1 MNKINLLLLIL
12 IVLFSFI
19 LRVYKIDV
27 APSSLTWDETAVG
40 YNAFT
45 IANFG
50 REEYG
55 TFLPLVFRSF
65 GEGKQPV
72 HIYITAFFVKMLGLS
87 EFSTRLPSAIF
98 GSLNVLLIFYL
109 SKVMFNNNLI
119 AYFSSFFLAISPQN
133 LFFSRF
139 NHEANFALFFFMLGF
154 LTFCHSFRWKIL
166 LPLSF
171 LLFILSMVSYNAAKI
186 VIPLLFVLLI
196 ISYFGKIK
204 ANKVGVFIILF
215 LLLGSVTLI
224 AFKPQLLGLTRYNQ
238 TLQGDKELERT
249 FVFRYT
255 NSHLLG
261 RVNLVLTQYF
271 WHFDPKYLFFSGGK
285 NPRLS
290 SQGSGEFYPID
301 APFLLLGVLYLLYK
315 RSKVSFLILGWGLL
329 GPLPSSLFAEAPH
342 AGRAA
347 FMMGSWHI
355 ISAVGVYYF
364 LHFLKKKILKV
375 FVLTFILIIFSL
387 YTLNFLNNYFQ
398 VFIKQY
404 AIDWQYGMK
413 QVVDYTKDH
422 SEYFS
427 VKVTDIRSQPYIFF
441 LYYLKFPL
449 PDYLST
455 VIFNKGE
462 VSSFNNVASFD
473 RYSFGGLSGIEEIPP
488 KGVLYVLSP
497 SEYDGLKLRHMY
509 DVKKVIFYPNGTDAF
524 YIVSAK

>member
-50 REEYG
+50 KDEYG
-55 TFLPLVFRSF
+55 NFLPLYFRSF
-65 GEGKQPV
+65 GEDKQPV
-72 HIYITAFFVKMLGLS
+72 HIYITAIFVKIFGLS
-87 EFSTRLPSAIF
+87 EFSTRLPAAIF
-98 GSLNVLLIFYL
+98 GTLNVLLIFYL
-109 SKVMFNNNLI
+109 ARGLFNSNLI
-119 AYFSSFFLAISPQN
+119 ALLASFFLAISPQN
-133 LFFSRF
+133 IFFSRF
-139 NHEANFALFFFMLGF
+139 NHEANFALFFFMLG
-154 LTFCHSFRWKIL
+154 L
-166 LPLSF
+166 
-171 LLFILSMVSYNAAKI
+171 LLFHFSLKRVVFLPYSFVSFFLSIFSYNAAKI
-186 VIPLLFVLLI
+186 VVPFFVTILIIVYFKKVIRDKANLLI
-196 ISYFGKIK
+196 IFLLFLGFGLLIYFQPRI
-204 ANKVGVFIILF
+204 VGVARF
-215 LLLGSVTLI
+215 
-224 AFKPQLLGLTRYNQ
+224 NQ
-238 TLQGDKELERT
+238 TVQGKKDIEQTK
-249 FVFRYT
+249 VFKLTGNY
-255 NSHLLG
+255 LLG
-261 RVNLVLTQYF
+261 RINLALIQYS

-301 APFLLLGVLYLLYK
+301 LPFLILGVIYLLYK
-315 RSKVSFLILGWGLL
+315 RSRVSFLILVWAVL

-342 AGRAA
+342 VGRAT

-422 SEYFS
+422 SEHFS

-449 PDYLST
+449 PDYLGM

-497 SEYDGLKLRHMY
+497 SEYDGLKLKHLY
-509 DVKKVIFYPNGTDAF
+509 EVKRIIFYPNGTDAF